1 MVALFVGRATVSG
14 SDSMKMLL
22 RYIDVESLTGLMPG
36 RTYYVDISA
45 KGNEIWVKVNFG
57 DRMVMCSYDSIRD
70 MLDEW
75 EEI

>member
-1 MVALFVGRATVSG
+1 
-14 SDSMKMLL
+14 MKILL
-22 RYIDVESLTGLMPG
+22 RYIDHGDKLTGLIPE

-45 KGNEIWVKVNFG
+45 KYDTIWVKVNFG
-57 DRMVMCSYDSIRD
+57 DRIVMCPYDSIRD

>member
-1 MVALFVGRATVSG
+1 MVNG
-14 SDSMKMLL
+14 SDSMKMLM
-22 RYIDVESLTGLMPG
+22 RYADDCDKLTGLVSG

-45 KGNEIWVKVNFG
+45 KYDTIWVKVNFG
-57 DRMVMCSYDSIRD
+57 DRMVMCPYDSIRD